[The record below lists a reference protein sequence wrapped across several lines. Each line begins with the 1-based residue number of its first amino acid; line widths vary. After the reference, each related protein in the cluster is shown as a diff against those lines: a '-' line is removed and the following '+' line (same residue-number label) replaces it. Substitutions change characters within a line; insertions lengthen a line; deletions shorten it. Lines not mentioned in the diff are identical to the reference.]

1 MIAIEVVQRG
11 NDLSL
16 MERFGCGWSMC
27 RGKEWWMTRGGGF

>member
-16 MERFGCGWSMC
+16 MERFGSMC